1 MTLNFHIHLFN
12 KTPKPS
18 EVAHYNSIDWKVSST
33 VHSPQVSVQ
42 VVHLNIDLY
51 VFAVKTSSP
60 KFDRNEIIT
69 AWVTYSWPRSGVR
82 FIIQR
87 LLIWWNWVR
96 GKGLFKIYEGKV
108 KIYLFREG
116 SKDFL
121 KSANKTGR
129 NSFTKIWNNPK
140 NSLNNNILIENTLN
154 HGLTSDCQYRL
165 NLKATTIQRV
175 NSQWQTEW
183 GSHNKIQPGWTTSCH
198 SVFVDHS

>member
-1 MTLNFHIHLFN
+1 MSRIIIQLTERCPPL
-12 KTPKPS
+12 
-18 EVAHYNSIDWKVSST
+18 SILLK
-33 VHSPQVSVQ
+33 
-42 VVHLNIDLY
+42 L
-51 VFAVKTSSP
+51 VFKWSIWISISMSLQVKTSSP

-96 GKGLFKIYEGKV
+96 GKGLLKIYEGKV

-116 SKDFL
+116 SKDFF

-129 NSFTKIWNNPK
+129 NNFTKIWNNPK

-175 NSQWQTEW
+175 YSQWQTEW
-183 GSHNKIQPGWTTSCH
+183 GWHNKIQPGWTTSCH